1 MDNVQV
7 IYRERERDNGHD
19 VDGDQVINQSA
30 YDLELEKDHAL
41 PTSAPNA
48 DILKSNSNPTYP
60 NPNRHHNQD
69 RHRLQS
75 LPNSTDG
82 DQVIN
87 QSAYDLELE
96 KDHALPTSAPNA
108 DILKS
113 NSNPT
118 YPNPNRHHNQD
129 RHRLQSLPN
138 STEFARKGPTMPMF
152 PGDMPSYA
160 PPSRSFFTPPLPPEY
175 QNPFADK
182 PTLRGTNSDLGVIHA
197 SGGFHRRPIP
207 PPSLVPGYERIP
219 YRPPDLVPARPED
232 EMVGAPKPKEEMHMY
247 EIVRKKALNTPS
259 IKTQDTGFVNVTEAG
274 PGTNAPAVGTGVLHF
289 PSISRIL
296 SGSNGRKE
304 DIPDILLRTVTVR
317 PAMAPKSPTVTA
329 VTHYQG
335 MNLNKNR
342 DEEPETSTEAQ
353 EQRKAL
359 NTPSIK
365 TQDTGFVNVTEAGP
379 GTNAPA
385 VGTGVLHFPSISRIL
400 SGSNGRKEDI
410 PDILLRTV
418 TVRPAMAPKSP
429 TVTAVTH
436 YQGMNLNKNRDEEP
450 ETSTEAQE
458 QREPV
463 SQPKIKEPKTTTPF
477 VTDDDTYSTHRI
489 QKLVNS
495 DATPTTTLTP
505 SVPPV
510 LSADRQSAL
519 VTWTIAWNIHVYLSA
534 ILYTILAVYSIFKM
548 IFYDKLTHLFSQ
560 TYFITIHMILI
571 GICLARIFYLCYDAY
586 NMHSSF
592 TAFVSELL
600 LNLPALMLALTF
612 ATLILFLL
620 LRSLNHKANRYSAL
634 LRPLTIAVGGG
645 VHIGLCVTLHY
656 VESYGVRAKVAYDRP
671 PPRVLSLICQI
682 IFIFV
687 CLSLGTF
694 YLYIY
699 RVLKRVLR
707 SKSQNYIH
715 GYQNLSYA
723 IHITIATALLFV
735 LMAALQVYGAVSI
748 SATQD
753 LDWLQWGYQFSLR
766 LIEIAHYIANF
777 TGQAKVQREK
787 AVEQHISGFALFP
800 CTSSSSQEHFE
811 TDYPAVCNANT
822 NLHTYTL
829 RTGKPI
835 YDDNFT
841 VNPVEAKATAAPDDL
856 HCGSAQGKET
866 ESVHSADPAD
876 HYENPK
882 FELTGSASVGG
893 GVGGGRKE
901 EMFDVCYSEP
911 MQYDFQ
917 NLERPT
923 FERPSSRN
931 EFRASKNLKAL
942 KGATERRH
950 FNPYNSFDRRAPED
964 SLAAGVRKSGT
975 LGNIGH
981 YHVNQGRRCE
991 APGRLAGV
999 QTIQQQRPRYAGR
1012 YLQRPQ
1018 EVQVAQDKST
1028 SANSSDD
1035 SVNSG
1040 SMLVA
1045 EAGFVRFRAL
1055 DELEQQGV
1063 VRDKRL
1069 LQS

>member
-1 MDNVQV
+1 MDRRTMLRV
-7 IYRERERDNGHD
+7 ICVVATLSGCGALVDTANTVPSTANDGFMDQIGNLEQNIAAVFSKVAYGSTTTKRSIPDSVAIPSLTTVPSPLLTTFRYRERGDNHD
-19 VDGDQVINQSA
+19 SEDQVINQSS

-60 NPNRHHNQD
+60 NPNRHHQ
-69 RHRLQS
+69 
-75 LPNSTDG
+75 
-82 DQVIN
+82 
-87 QSAYDLELE
+87 
-96 KDHALPTSAPNA
+96 
-108 DILKS
+108 
-113 NSNPT
+113 
-118 YPNPNRHHNQD
+118 QD

-138 STEFARKGPTMPMF
+138 STEYARKGPTLPMF

-160 PPSRSFFTPPLPPEY
+160 PPARSFFTPPLPPEY

-182 PTLRGTNSDLGVIHA
+182 PTLRGTNSDLGVIHT

-219 YRPPDLVPARPED
+219 YRPPDLVPARAE
-232 EMVGAPKPKEEMHMY
+232 EETNKEENQQHIY

-259 IKTQDTGFVNVTEAG
+259 IKTQDGAFGNVTESG
-274 PGTNAPAVGTGVLHF
+274 GVGTSAPSVGAGVLHF

-317 PAMAPKSPTVTA
+317 PAKTPTVTA

-342 DEEPETSTEAQ
+342 DDTSTEA
-353 EQRKAL
+353 EEVSR
-359 NTPSIK
+359 
-365 TQDTGFVNVTEAGP
+365 DTV
-379 GTNAPA
+379 
-385 VGTGVLHFPSISRIL
+385 
-400 SGSNGRKEDI
+400 KEMSKDTK
-410 PDILLRTV
+410 DASV
-418 TVRPAMAPKSP
+418 
-429 TVTAVTH
+429 
-436 YQGMNLNKNRDEEP
+436 E
-450 ETSTEAQE
+450 
-458 QREPV
+458 
-463 SQPKIKEPKTTTPF
+463 KETTTPYMS
-477 VTDDDTYSTHRI
+477 DEDTFSTHRI
-489 QKLVNS
+489 QKLVNTDTS
-495 DATPTTTLTP
+495 THPPTA
-505 SVPPV
+505 PPV

-560 TYFITIHMILI
+560 TYFIAIHMVLI

-586 NMHSSF
+586 NMHGSF

-634 LRPLTIAVGGG
+634 LRPLTIAIGGG
-645 VHIGLCVTLHY
+645 VHLCLCITLHY
-656 VESYGVRAKVAYDRP
+656 VESYGVRGKPSYGSA
-671 PPRVLSLICQI
+671 PRVLSLICQI

-707 SKSQNYIH
+707 TKSQNYIH

-735 LMAALQVYGAVSI
+735 LMAALQVYGVISI
-748 SATQD
+748 RAAQD

-766 LIEIAHYIANF
+766 LIEIAVVSLLSWVACLK
-777 TGQAKVQREK
+777 TGTAKVQREK

-835 YDDNFT
+835 YDDSFS
-841 VNPVEAKATAAPDDL
+841 VNPVEAPKVQEGTP
-856 HCGSAQGKET
+856 KEELPPET
-866 ESVHSADPAD
+866 D
-876 HYENPK
+876 HYENPN
-882 FELTGSASVGG
+882 FELQA
-893 GVGGGRKE
+893 RKE
-901 EMFDVCYSEP
+901 EIFDVCYSEP
-911 MQYDFQ
+911 LQYDFQ

-923 FERPSSRN
+923 FERPASRN
-931 EFRASKNLKAL
+931 EFRASKNMKVLKSD
-942 KGATERRH
+942 RSRH
-950 FNPYNSFDRRAPED
+950 FNPYNSFERRPPED
-964 SLAAGVRKSGT
+964 GGAGGGVRKSGT

-981 YHVNQGRRCE
+981 YRRTE
-991 APGRLAGV
+991 VAPQRPVTGGA
-999 QTIQQQRPRYAGR
+999 QTQQRPRYPAR
-1012 YLQRPQ
+1012 YLTRDGAA
-1018 EVQVAQDKST
+1018 VDKST

-1045 EAGFVRFRAL
+1045 EHGFVRFRAL
-1055 DELEQQGV
+1055 EDLDKE
-1063 VRDKRL
+1063 KRL
-1069 LQS
+1069 CQS

>member
-1 MDNVQV
+1 MCFTMPTEPRDRLGDRMVICVIVILSVTMGGCVALVETSNTVPSPANDGIFMDPIGNLEQNIAAVFSKV
-7 IYRERERDNGHD
+7 AYGSTTTKRSIPDSVAIPSLTTVPSPLLTTFRYRERERDNGHD
-19 VDGDQVINQSA
+19 V
-30 YDLELEKDHAL
+30 
-41 PTSAPNA
+41 
-48 DILKSNSNPTYP
+48 
-60 NPNRHHNQD
+60 
-69 RHRLQS
+69 
-75 LPNSTDG
+75 DG

-247 EIVRKKALNTPS
+247 EIVRK
-259 IKTQDTGFVNVTEAG
+259 
-274 PGTNAPAVGTGVLHF
+274 
-289 PSISRIL
+289 
-296 SGSNGRKE
+296 
-304 DIPDILLRTVTVR
+304 
-317 PAMAPKSPTVTA
+317 
-329 VTHYQG
+329 
-335 MNLNKNR
+335 
-342 DEEPETSTEAQ
+342 
-353 EQRKAL
+353 KAL

-766 LIEIAHYIANF
+766 LIEIAIVSLISWVGCLK

-841 VNPVEAKATAAPDDL
+841 VNPIEAKATAAPDDL

-876 HYENPK
+876 HYENPN

>member
-1 MDNVQV
+1 MCFTMPTEPRDRLGDRMVICVIVILSVTMGGCVALVETSNTVPSPANDGIFMDPIGNLEQNIAAVFSKV
-7 IYRERERDNGHD
+7 AYGSTTTKRSIPDSVAIPSLTTVPSPLLTTFRYRERERDNGHD
-19 VDGDQVINQSA
+19 V
-30 YDLELEKDHAL
+30 
-41 PTSAPNA
+41 
-48 DILKSNSNPTYP
+48 
-60 NPNRHHNQD
+60 
-69 RHRLQS
+69 
-75 LPNSTDG
+75 DG

-219 YRPPDLVPARPED
+219 YRPPDLVPTRPED

-247 EIVRKKALNTPS
+247 EIVRK
-259 IKTQDTGFVNVTEAG
+259 
-274 PGTNAPAVGTGVLHF
+274 
-289 PSISRIL
+289 
-296 SGSNGRKE
+296 
-304 DIPDILLRTVTVR
+304 
-317 PAMAPKSPTVTA
+317 
-329 VTHYQG
+329 
-335 MNLNKNR
+335 
-342 DEEPETSTEAQ
+342 
-353 EQRKAL
+353 KAL

-766 LIEIAHYIANF
+766 LIEIAIVSLISWVGCLK

-841 VNPVEAKATAAPDDL
+841 VNPIEAKATAAPDDL

-876 HYENPK
+876 HYENPN

>member
-1 MDNVQV
+1 MIGVLCVLWAIQGACGALDATAMPSNDGAILGQFGNLEQNIAAVFSKV
-7 IYRERERDNGHD
+7 AYGSTTTKRSIPDSVAVLSLTTVPSPLLTTFRYRERERESHD
-19 VDGDQVINQSA
+19 IDDQVINHSA

-48 DILKSNSNPTYP
+48 DILKSNN
-60 NPNRHHNQD
+60 
-69 RHRLQS
+69 
-75 LPNSTDG
+75 
-82 DQVIN
+82 
-87 QSAYDLELE
+87 
-96 KDHALPTSAPNA
+96 
-108 DILKS
+108 
-113 NSNPT
+113 NPT

-138 STEFARKGPTMPMF
+138 STENAKKGPTMPMF

-160 PPSRSFFTPPLPPEY
+160 PPARSFFTPPLPPEY

-182 PTLRGTNSDLGVIHA
+182 PTLRGTNSDLGVIHT
-197 SGGFHRRPIP
+197 SNGFHRRPIP

-219 YRPPDLVPARPED
+219 YRPPDLVPARPEEGDISSAKD
-232 EMVGAPKPKEEMHMY
+232 ETHIY

-259 IKTQDTGFVNVTEAG
+259 IKTQDGAYANVTETG
-274 PGTNAPAVGTGVLHF
+274 TPGTSAPSVAAGVLHF

-317 PAMAPKSPTVTA
+317 PSPKSPTVTA

-342 DEEPETSTEAQ
+342 DEEISTEA
-353 EQRKAL
+353 
-359 NTPSIK
+359 
-365 TQDTGFVNVTEAGP
+365 DTVLQSKITE
-379 GTNAPA
+379 
-385 VGTGVLHFPSISRIL
+385 
-400 SGSNGRKEDI
+400 
-410 PDILLRTV
+410 
-418 TVRPAMAPKSP
+418 
-429 TVTAVTH
+429 
-436 YQGMNLNKNRDEEP
+436 
-450 ETSTEAQE
+450 
-458 QREPV
+458 
-463 SQPKIKEPKTTTPF
+463 TTTIF
-477 VTDDDTYSTHRI
+477 ETDDDTFSTHRI

-495 DATPTTTLTP
+495 DSP
-505 SVPPV
+505 STVEPSQAPPV

-519 VTWTIAWNIHVYLSA
+519 VTWTIAWNIHVYMSA

-548 IFYDKLTHLFSQ
+548 ILYDKLTHLFSQ
-560 TYFITIHMILI
+560 TYFIAIHMVLI
-571 GICLARIFYLCYDAY
+571 AICLGRIFYLCYDAY

-592 TAFVSELL
+592 TVFVSELL
-600 LNLPALMLALTF
+600 LNLPALMLAITF

-645 VHIGLCVTLHY
+645 VHIGLCITLHY
-656 VESYGVRAKVAYDRP
+656 VESYGLRSTKMAYDRP
-671 PPRVLSLICQI
+671 QPRVLSLICQI
-682 IFIFV
+682 IYIFV

-699 RVLKRVLR
+699 RVLKRVLHT
-707 SKSQNYIH
+707 KSQNYIH

-748 SATQD
+748 SSAQD

-766 LIEIAHYIANF
+766 LIEIAIVSLISWVACLK
-777 TGQAKVQREK
+777 TGAAKVAREK
-787 AVEQHISGFALFP
+787 ATEQHISGFALFP

-829 RTGKPI
+829 RTGKAI

-841 VNPVEAKATAAPDDL
+841 VNPVEDKVEDASPPK
-856 HCGSAQGKET
+856 T
-866 ESVHSADPAD
+866 ESLHSSDVVD
-876 HYENPK
+876 HYENPN
-882 FELTGSASVGG
+882 FELQS
-893 GVGGGRKE
+893 RKE
-901 EMFDVCYSEP
+901 EMFDVCYTEP
-911 MQYDFQ
+911 MAYDFQ
-917 NLERPT
+917 TLERPT
-923 FERPSSRN
+923 MERPTSRN
-931 EFRASKNLKAL
+931 EFRASKNLKVL
-942 KGATERRH
+942 KGARH
-950 FNPYNSFDRRAPED
+950 YNPYNSFERRPPDEG
-964 SLAAGVRKSGT
+964 GVRKSGT

-981 YHVNQGRRCE
+981 YHRR
-991 APGRLAGV
+991 G
-999 QTIQQQRPRYAGR
+999 TMQQQRPRYPGR
-1012 YLQRPQ
+1012 FLRTDGAP
-1018 EVQVAQDKST
+1018 DKST

-1045 EAGFVRFRAL
+1045 EHGFVRFRAL
-1055 DELEQQGV
+1055 DDMDV
-1063 VRDKRL
+1063 KDIR
-1069 LQS
+1069 QS